1 MDARDGEAVE
11 FAFADRFVLQQAWWI
26 ASEIARR
33 NPTLTITRTQGA
45 DNNPILLV
53 HDGPTGA
60 RVQFDLISGIKYVDD
75 YGLKEFSWLDAFAAS
90 NSHEVV
96 KHLEHET
103 KFGMPSSP
111 PPSTTSKTIVYR
123 VIART
128 LAAMVDDRH
137 SWQAVTAEIQF
148 SGNAPAE
155 EGPESLAAFP
165 TAIEAI
171 PRYLEEIVGA
181 MPRDPEGEQL
191 YWHQPMW
198 FLLRDFEPV
207 VVLDEGGY
215 AHLAGG
221 GRIDLLATYHALG
234 RDIGALASIVLME
247 PARALRWTEIAR
259 SGL

>member
-1 MDARDGEAVE
+1 MDGREGDAVE

-26 ASEIARR
+26 ASEVARR
-33 NPTLTITRTQGA
+33 NPTLTITRTEGA

-53 HDGPTGA
+53 HDGATGP
-60 RVQFDLISGIKYVDD
+60 RVQFDLISGIKYVDT
-75 YGLKEFSWLDAFAAS
+75 YGLKEFSWLGAFAAP

-96 KHLEHET
+96 KHLESET
-103 KFGMPSSP
+103 RFGMPTSP
-111 PPSTTSKTIVYR
+111 PPSTTKKTIVYR
-123 VIART
+123 LIART

-137 SWQAVTAEIQF
+137 SWQAVTAQIQTAA
-148 SGNAPAE
+148 GQAE
-155 EGPESLAAFP
+155 EEAQEALRAFP
-165 TAIEAI
+165 TAFDAI
-171 PRYLEEIVGA
+171 PGYLEEISA
-181 MPRDPEGEQL
+181 AIQRDPEGDLL

-221 GRIDLLATYHALG
+221 GRIDLLATYHAVG
-234 RDIGALASIVLME
+234 RDVGALASIVLME
-247 PARALRWTEIAR
+247 PARALRWAEIAR